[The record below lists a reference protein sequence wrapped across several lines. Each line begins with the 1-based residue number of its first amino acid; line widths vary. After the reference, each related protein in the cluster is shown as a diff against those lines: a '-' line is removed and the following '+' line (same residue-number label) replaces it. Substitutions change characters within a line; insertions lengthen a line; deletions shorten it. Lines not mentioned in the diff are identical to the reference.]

1 MIGWS
6 DETTEI
12 FATGLMADIYPIF
25 RYIPTH
31 AVRRLKQIFKEFN
44 DYLGGILQEHRD
56 TFDPGID
63 KLLKGL
69 RGLVQCG
76 SHPMSGQM
84 ATLSF
89 NAKVDLADF

>member
-12 FATGLMADIYPIF
+12 FATGLLADIYPIF
-25 RYIPTH
+25 RHVPTR

-44 DYLGGILQEHRD
+44 EYLEGILQEHRD

-63 KLLKGL
+63 KLVKDS
-69 RGLVQCG
+69 RGLYN
-76 SHPMSGQM
+76 
-84 ATLSF
+84 TLST
-89 NAKVDLADF
+89 V